1 MLYIKETDGPVD
13 EVCKNIQEAC
23 VQNKFGVIAVID
35 LKEKLAAKGVSFG
48 PQCRIIEV
56 CNPGQAKKV
65 LESNMT
71 ISSALPCRISV
82 YEEADKTKVATLR
95 PTAVLNLFGNPE
107 LEPVARDVESTII
120 RIIETACEK

>member
-1 MLYIKETDGPVD
+1 MLYIKQTAGTVD
-13 EVCKNIQEAC
+13 EICKKIQDAC

-82 YEEADKTKVATLR
+82 YEEAGKTKVATLR

>member
-1 MLYIKETDGPVD
+1 METAGSVD
-13 EVCKNIQEAC
+13 EVCKKIQDAC

-35 LKEKLAAKGVSFG
+35 LKEKLESKGIPFG

-65 LESNMT
+65 LQSNMT

-82 YEEADKTKVATLR
+82 YEEAGKTKVATLR
-95 PTAVLNLFGNPE
+95 PTAVLNLFGNPD